1 MVGVE
6 RAVGWRT
13 LRWEAVRQVW
23 CGARRRGE
31 TGGGGVQVEEI
42 GERVVRVQSC
52 GSCVCE
58 ESCGGKCAFVVWV

>member
-23 CGARRRGE
+23 CGARVVWGE
-31 TGGGGVQVEEI
+31 TVGKGG
-42 GERVVRVQSC
+42 RWRR
-52 GSCVCE
+52 
-58 ESCGGKCAFVVWV
+58 ESRRK